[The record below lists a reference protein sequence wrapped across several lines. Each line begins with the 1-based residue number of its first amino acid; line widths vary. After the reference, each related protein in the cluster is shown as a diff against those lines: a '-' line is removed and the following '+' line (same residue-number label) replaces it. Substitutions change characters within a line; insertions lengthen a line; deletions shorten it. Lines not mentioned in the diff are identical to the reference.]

1 MSHASQ
7 YRSDKQKMFYTSP
20 LNPPTLGDFQIRTPQ
35 GWGAGGPS
43 AIMLKL
49 IEQYCHAS
57 PALPYLRKTIA
68 TGFLLTCA
76 SILSTFPIHAAQR
89 LTVRYGAFEQGIQVA
104 DLHRYAE
111 TQQASPA
118 LAGMLQYLDADA
130 KKGLQP
136 LLQARYPVNVA
147 VLDKVLDTKVGQAF
161 LTQAAETITPA
172 EPANRQALR
181 SALIVGSAP
190 PGLSVLSMLDAY
202 PNAKLTVDLS
212 KAMALVKQAMP
223 DPPKDQLASVPM
235 WQTIVEYQAMTGVNQ
250 TYQACLFGDSI
261 SSALGNTLGAGRF
274 NFALGG
280 MSTTSLLVQL
290 DRLVQQ
296 QVKCQTVVIAIG
308 TNDAMYS
315 ISDEQFQ
322 QNLTS
327 IITTTRTVLGA
338 QTIILLPAFYSTV
351 EASNNPRMAGTLP
364 RIDEINKILRVVA
377 KAENVPVYGAII
389 QPLFEQGALKQ
400 NLTIDGV
407 HLNSEGLRIYR
418 QAILSIL
425 GPAATPQPKK
435 MSGVRPR
442 QPLFRR

>member
-1 MSHASQ
+1 MSHSSLAQSWKYLGQ
-7 YRSDKQKMFYTSP
+7 TLATGLLISCPSV
-20 LNPPTLGDFQIRTPQ
+20 LN
-35 GWGAGGPS
+35 
-43 AIMLKL
+43 
-49 IEQYCHAS
+49 
-57 PALPYLRKTIA
+57 ALP
-68 TGFLLTCA
+68 
-76 SILSTFPIHAAQR
+76 SSAAQR
-89 LTVRYGAFEQGIQVA
+89 LTVRYGSFEQGIQIA

-118 LAGMLQYLDADA
+118 LAGMLQYLDSDA

-147 VLDKVLDTKVGQAF
+147 VLDKVLDTKVGQSF
-161 LTQAAETITPA
+161 LTQAAGAIAPA
-172 EPANRQALR
+172 DPSNIQALR

-202 PNAKLTVDLS
+202 PTAKLTVDFP

-223 DPPKDQLASVPM
+223 DPPRDQLASVPM

-296 QVKCQTVVIAIG
+296 QVKCQTVVVAIG

-315 ISDEQFQ
+315 ISDDQFQ

-327 IITTTRTVLGA
+327 IITTSRTALGA
-338 QTIILLPAFYSTV
+338 QNIVLLPAFYSTV
-351 EASNNPRMAGTLP
+351 EASNNPHMAGTLP
-364 RIDEINKILRVVA
+364 RIDEINKLLRTVA
-377 KAENVPVYGAII
+377 KTENVPVYGAII
-389 QPLFEQGALKQ
+389 QPLFDQGALKQ

-425 GPAATPQPKK
+425 GPAPTPQSKK
-435 MSGVRPR
+435 VSGVRPR

>member
-1 MSHASQ
+1 MSHSFSA
-7 YRSDKQKMFYTSP
+7 RSWK
-20 LNPPTLGDFQIRTPQ
+20 LLGQI
-35 GWGAGGPS
+35 
-43 AIMLKL
+43 L
-49 IEQYCHAS
+49 
-57 PALPYLRKTIA
+57 A
-68 TGFLLTCA
+68 TGFCIASPNLLNLLPA
-76 SILSTFPIHAAQR
+76 SAAQR
-89 LTVRYGAFEQGIQVA
+89 LTVRYGSFEQGIQVA

-111 TQQASPA
+111 TQQASPD
-118 LAGMLQYLDADA
+118 LAGMLQYLHSDA

-136 LLQARYPVNVA
+136 LLAARYPVNVA
-147 VLDKVLDTKVGQAF
+147 VLDKVLDSNVGKAF
-161 LTQAAETITPA
+161 LAQAADTITPSD
-172 EPANRQALR
+172 PSNVQALR
-181 SALIVGSAP
+181 SALIAGSAP
-190 PGLSVLSMLDAY
+190 PGLSVLSLLDAY
-202 PNAKLTVDLS
+202 PNPKLTVDLP

-223 DPPKDQLASVPM
+223 DPPRDRLATFPM

-296 QVKCQTVVIAIG
+296 QVKCQTAVIAIG

-327 IITTTRTVLGA
+327 IITTTRTALGA
-338 QTIILLPAFYSTV
+338 QNIILLPAFYSTV

-364 RIDEINKILRVVA
+364 RIDEINTLLRAVA
-377 KAENVPVYGAII
+377 KTENVPVYGAVI

-407 HLNSEGLRIYR
+407 HLNSEGLKIYR

-425 GPAATPQPKK
+425 SPVPSLQPQSKK
-435 MSGVRPR
+435 MSGVRPIK
-442 QPLFRR
+442 PLFRR